1 MKCWRIFHF
10 FLFFVYD
17 GTYIFRV
24 WEAMNSTSLG
34 ICSVLENTGVER
46 ECRHHLHQCLS
57 RGSILSDLSR
67 ASVDK
72 MDTSWAPWLK
82 WRWPDCPPNFS
93 IVQLILPL
101 LRWFLGGGGGISRA
115 TRAIR
120 THCENPVILWIRT
133 LRPREVWWFAKV
145 THLLCG
151 KSKAQ
156 TQIFL
161 HPLGSKL
168 FPQDHTASHLSCPDF

>member
-24 WEAMNSTSLG
+24 WEAMNSASLG

-93 IVQLILPL
+93 TVQLILPL
-101 LRWFLGGGGGISRA
+101 LSKITLHLISLVQISRLQGVA
-115 TRAIR
+115 
-120 THCENPVILWIRT
+120 EVSPSLWCLPYLTTSSHIDCYFLSISPGT
-133 LRPREVWWFAKV
+133 PSLPWSFSLFFFFP
-145 THLLCG
+145 LLEL
-151 KSKAQ
+151 K
-156 TQIFL
+156 FL
-161 HPLGSKL
+161 
-168 FPQDHTASHLSCPDF
+168 